1 MVAGATG
8 IDVALLVIAADDGV
22 MPQTREHLAILQL
35 LGVDRGAVALTKID
49 RVDAARQAR
58 LEIEIAALLAGTPL
72 QDSLYS
78 PATAPHPTMLASTHC
93 VPSCMPGPQPMPA
106 RGRPGCAANC
116 SACRWTACSRWPATA
131 RW

>member
-49 RVDAARQAR
+49 RGCGA
-58 LEIEIAALLAGTPL
+58 
-72 QDSLYS
+72 
-78 PATAPHPTMLASTHC
+78 
-93 VPSCMPGPQPMPA
+93 PGPGRD
-106 RGRPGCAANC
+106 RGRCPAGRHAAAGFPCVHLQQHRTRRCWHQRAAYPVARVGGGRRQHAPG
-116 SACRWTACSRWPATA
+116 RTAQLFRMPVDRARWPATA

>member
-8 IDVALLVIAADDGV
+8 IDMALLVIAADDGV

-49 RVDAARQAR
+49 RVDAARMAQVQT
-58 LEIEIAALLAGTPL
+58 EIAALLAGTPL
-72 QDSLYS
+72 QDAPVFACNSNS
-78 PATAPHPTMLASTHC
+78 PMMWASTHC
-93 VPSCMPGPQPMPA
+93 APTCMHAPQTSSTRDGPRCTM
-106 RGRPGCAANC
+106 NC
-116 SACRWTACSRWPATA
+116 SACRWTACSHWPATA